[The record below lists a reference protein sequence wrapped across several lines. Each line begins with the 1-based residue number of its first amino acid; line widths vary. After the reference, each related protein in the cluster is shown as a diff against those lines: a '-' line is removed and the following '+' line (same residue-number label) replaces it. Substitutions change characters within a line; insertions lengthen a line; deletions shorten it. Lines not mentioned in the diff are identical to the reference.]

1 MPILIWKCFVPK
13 EKIHRRQE
21 LKKERKM
28 QKTLQLNWKIQNV
41 KTVLAEAKAHYAYSV
56 QNPSNLPKSMDTHRQ
71 AHRFLYSPME

>member
-1 MPILIWKCFVPK
+1 
-13 EKIHRRQE
+13 
-21 LKKERKM
+21 M

-71 AHRFLYSPME
+71 VCSIGLYSFLYSPME

>member
-1 MPILIWKCFVPK
+1 
-13 EKIHRRQE
+13 
-21 LKKERKM
+21 M
-28 QKTLQLNWKIQNV
+28 QKTPQLNWKIQNV

>member
-1 MPILIWKCFVPK
+1 
-13 EKIHRRQE
+13 
-21 LKKERKM
+21 M